1 MPAYDY
7 KCRKCDTVV
16 EKFFKYPPP
25 DEIPCDQ
32 SEWGEDPEN
41 ADCVS
46 CGGTC
51 DYYPTFYYN
60 SPAQRFDPVVVHRAE
75 DGTIRYPGRADAP
88 VPEGFQ
94 KVELTNHREVRAFER
109 SIEGQQ
115 IEVAA
120 KWRETR
126 QKFLDGQLKANRE
139 AVDEIARGGAWQGAD
154 ENGKEI
160 TRHGLT
166 PQGLRFLERMREA
179 SKARQSK
186 GASATSPAFFLDA
199 FSNNASNRDDYHN
212 EHGGFGGRRGRK

>member
-7 KCRKCDTVV
+7 KCQECLTVR
-16 EKFFKYPPP
+16 EEFHRYPPP
-25 DEIPCDQ
+25 ETVKCPCGND
-32 SEWGEDPEN
+32 
-41 ADCVS
+41 
-46 CGGTC
+46 C

-60 SPAQRFDPVVVHRAE
+60 SPTRAQRFDPVVIHRAE

-94 KVELTNHREVRAFER
+94 KVELTDYSQVRAFER

-115 IEVAA
+115 AEVAA
-120 KWRETR
+120 GWRETR

-139 AVDEIARGGAWQGAD
+139 AVDAIARGGAWQGAD

-166 PQGLRFLERMREA
+166 PAGLRFLERMREA
-179 SKARQSK
+179 SKDRQAQGPK
-186 GASATSPAFFLDA
+186 ATSPAFYLDA
-199 FSNNASNRDDYHN
+199 FSNNSSNREDYHN
-212 EHGGFGGRRGRK
+212 EHGGFGGRKGRK